1 MKLSRREFFALGAAL
16 TLAACGGSRDTEE
29 DHADESPEAE
39 VAPEVAPEPLV
50 DEQTTYEVFRVD
62 IQHGV
67 GGEVEVLTDAA
78 LFDGFYAELS
88 PDGTFNFDINGV
100 VFNGALT
107 DSGKTMRHSYSGG
120 TYDVEQLLLNGETF
134 ANVGTVDFEAYAID
148 GYILVDMNTTVDG
161 EWQDWMFYLWK
172 KTDA

>member
-1 MKLSRREFFALGAAL
+1 MKLSRREFFALGASL
-16 TLAACGGSRDTEE
+16 TLSACGGSHDNSD
-29 DHADESPEAE
+29 DHADESPESEAT
-39 VAPEVAPEPLV
+39 PEVAPEPLV
-50 DEQTTYEVFRVD
+50 DEQTAYEVFRVD

-67 GGEVEVLTDAA
+67 GGEVEVLTDES

-100 VFNGALT
+100 VFNGTLT
-107 DSGKTMRHSYSGG
+107 DSGETVRHAYSGG

-134 ANVGTVDFEAYAID
+134 ANVGTVDFEAYAVD

-161 EWQDWMFYLWK
+161 EWQDWMFYLWEK
-172 KTDA
+172 MDA